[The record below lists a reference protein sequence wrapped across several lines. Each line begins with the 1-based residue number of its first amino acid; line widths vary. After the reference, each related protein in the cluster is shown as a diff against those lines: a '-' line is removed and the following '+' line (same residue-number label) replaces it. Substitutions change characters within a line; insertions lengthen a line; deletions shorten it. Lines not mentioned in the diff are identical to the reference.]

1 MSYSIKGKRI
11 TLTRGDTLV
20 AEIAIS
26 NPDGTPYEMQA
37 GDSVRFKV
45 TDVPGGAVLIVKD
58 VSSGT
63 LRLDPEDTN
72 CLPFGSYFFDVQM
85 TFADGTVDTFIPEGT
100 LTIDDETDAIRLAVA
115 APSDG
120 GE

>member
-11 TLTRGDTLV
+11 TLTRGDTFPCSV
-20 AEIAIS
+20 TAY
-26 NPDGTPYEMQA
+26 NPDGTPYEMQP
-37 GDSVRFKV
+37 GDSARFKV

-85 TFADGTVDTFIPEGT
+85 TFANGTVDTFIPEGT
-100 LTIDDETDAIRLAVA
+100 LVIDDETDAIRLAVA

>member
-37 GDSVRFKV
+37 GDSVRFKMRADAEDTAAIV
-45 TDVPGGAVLIVKD
+45 TKD
-58 VSSGT
+58 VTAGT
-63 LRLDPEDTN
+63 LTIAHADTASLDT
-72 CLPFGSYFFDVQM
+72 GTYFFDVEM
-85 TFADGTVDTFIPEGT
+85 TFANGTVDTFIPEGQLT
-100 LTIDDETDAIRLAVA
+100 LTPEADAKTVT
-115 APSDG
+115 P
-120 GE
+120 